1 MCIGERKSFIY
12 KETLLTVQS
21 SDYSYL
27 LRLNI
32 VVVGRREGGTVS
44 VTNIA
49 AGVAPG

>member
-1 MCIGERKSFIY
+1 M
-12 KETLLTVQS
+12 TVQVSTS
-21 SDYSYL
+21 SSL

-32 VVVGRREGGTVS
+32 VVLVVGREGGREGGTVS